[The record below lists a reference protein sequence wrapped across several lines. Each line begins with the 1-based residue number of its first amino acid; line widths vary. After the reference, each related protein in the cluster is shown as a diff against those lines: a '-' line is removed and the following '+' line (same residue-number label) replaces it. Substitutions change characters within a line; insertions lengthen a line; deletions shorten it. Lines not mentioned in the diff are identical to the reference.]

1 MPTANSEDPISTQ
14 SPSGRG
20 SRSSITSP
28 WTEDRL
34 VFQSETCPQGILSDD
49 LQGPGSGNTEAYVR
63 QLERTVA
70 ALREAQKGRARGL
83 YSQGRGS
90 QFSGDVDERPR
101 PGSNHLAQ
109 NGEFSRE
116 WRTEIKRWKRVTD
129 RYGSSDIY
137 DESEKIED
145 IRKRER
151 EIRRGG
157 YVLHLFPL
165 TCCRIANILRCY
177 PCMMST
183 TLRVTR
189 RTYS

>member
-1 MPTANSEDPISTQ
+1 MRTMNSDDPTSPQ
-14 SPSGRG
+14 SPSGQG
-20 SRSSITSP
+20 SRSSINSP
-28 WTEDRL
+28 HTEDRP
-34 VFQSETCPQGILSDD
+34 VFQGEVSPKGIHSDD
-49 LQGPGSGNTEAYVR
+49 LQGAGSGNTKAYVR
-63 QLERTVA
+63 ELERTVA
-70 ALREAQKGRARGL
+70 KLREAHKGRARGR

-90 QFSGDVDERPR
+90 QFSGDLDERPR

-116 WRTEIKRWKRVTD
+116 WKTEIKRWKRVTD

-157 YVLHLFPL
+157 YVLHLCPL
-165 TCCRIANILRCY
+165 TCCRIANIFRFYLY
-177 PCMMST
+177 MMST

-189 RTYS
+189 RMYS

>member
-1 MPTANSEDPISTQ
+1 MRTMNSEDPTSPQ

-20 SRSSITSP
+20 SRSSINSP
-28 WTEDRL
+28 RTEDRL
-34 VFQSETCPQGILSDD
+34 VSQGEASPKGILSDD
-49 LQGPGSGNTEAYVR
+49 LQGPGSVNTEAYVR

-70 ALREAQKGRARGL
+70 ALREAHQGRARGR

-90 QFSGDVDERPR
+90 QFSGDLDERPR

-109 NGEFSRE
+109 KGEFSRE
-116 WRTEIKRWKRVTD
+116 WKTEIKRWKRVTD

-157 YVLHLFPL
+157 YVLQLSPL
-165 TCCRIANILRCY
+165 SCRKMANILRCY

-189 RTYS
+189 PMYS

>member
-1 MPTANSEDPISTQ
+1 MRTMNSEDPTSPQ
-14 SPSGRG
+14 SPSGQG
-20 SRSSITSP
+20 SRSSINSP
-28 WTEDRL
+28 HTEDRS
-34 VFQSETCPQGILSDD
+34 VFQGEASPKGIHSDD
-49 LQGPGSGNTEAYVR
+49 LQRAGSGNTEAYVR
-63 QLERTVA
+63 ELERTVA
-70 ALREAQKGRARGL
+70 KLREAHKGRARGR

-90 QFSGDVDERPR
+90 QFSGDLDERPR

-109 NGEFSRE
+109 NGEYSRE
-116 WRTEIKRWKRVTD
+116 WKTEIKRWKRVTD

-157 YVLHLFPL
+157 YVLHLFSL

-177 PCMMST
+177 LYMMST

-189 RTYS
+189 RMYS